1 MSLIK
6 LCHHSFEFSGP
17 VREELNGKEPTRI
30 IGTAAAEDPTTNLAS
45 LKNGVE
51 NSGVGKLCN

>member
-45 LKNGVE
+45 LKTGVE
-51 NSGVGKLCN
+51 DSGVG